1 MYYLQNELTHFGIG
15 ILQYFE
21 VKKQTKKLIKT
32 FELHHVFI
40 YQNVPISALCILL
53 FVHHTTSILA
63 TLSTRCFEHSADSS
77 CSLLVNPSHTDESWE
92 GRNTCMWIYT
102 LWTYSLSTLEN
113 TDENKILL
121 IKWNHLSCTFLKL
134 PKADITKLILE
145 ISIGNCATWSI

>member
-113 TDENKILL
+113 TDENRIFFVRSPHRK
-121 IKWNHLSCTFLKL
+121 HFG
-134 PKADITKLILE
+134 KAQHSVLWVLCWHQLFST
-145 ISIGNCATWSI
+145 C

>member
-92 GRNTCMWIYT
+92 GRNTCMWIYI
-102 LWTYSLSTLEN
+102 YIYIIHICIYIN
-113 TDENKILL
+113 GK
-121 IKWNHLSCTFLKL
+121 
-134 PKADITKLILE
+134 
-145 ISIGNCATWSI
+145 